1 VVVHGSRTNVE
12 FTSWL
17 IVLSDVSGIM
27 TPIMRQEDVVRAIA
41 DSPFFKAMVPD
52 VRASLAGHGRVVV
65 HGNGEMLFK
74 PKNPATALYLVLD
87 GVVEISREE
96 IEGHGIKPVA
106 YLGSGAVLGES
117 KVITGTALKSQA
129 RFPEGGCTI
138 QWSRPLILRMV
149 YESRDFA
156 LHYLQNIARR
166 LEGTFASLDSR
177 GSSNLGGMLDHFDLP
192 TILQT
197 VVESGSNG
205 VVEIRDKEG
214 DTFGA
219 IYTRDRKVGPI
230 LCGTLSGEEAF
241 IEIMVSPP
249 AGGTFRFSTTGNRQE
264 TEESYHLQPLLFEA
278 VRIQDEFK
286 RFAAELPQGAILR
299 HTGKVPENSTRL
311 TDQILKHVNTR
322 PSGWKAI
329 AERVPYSNGRVALTV
344 RDFILAE
351 ILETDVNYMVSGT
364 GSDDL

>member
-1 VVVHGSRTNVE
+1 
-12 FTSWL
+12 
-17 IVLSDVSGIM
+17 M
-27 TPIMRQEDVVRAIA
+27 TDMRQEDLAKAIA

-52 VRASLAGHGRVVV
+52 VRAALAGHGRTVV
-65 HGNGEMLFK
+65 HSHGEMLFR
-74 PKNPATALYLVLD
+74 PKQPATALYLILE
-87 GVVEISREE
+87 GVVEICREVE
-96 IEGHGIKPVA
+96 EGEGIKPVA
-106 YLGSGAVLGES
+106 YLGPGAVLGES

-129 RFPEGGCTI
+129 RFPEGGTTI

-149 YESRDFA
+149 YESRDFS

-219 IYTRDRKVGPI
+219 IYTRNRRVGPI

-249 AGGTFRFSTTGNRQE
+249 PGGTFRFSTTGTPQE
-264 TEESYHLQPLLFEA
+264 TEESYHLQPLLFES
-278 VRIQDEFK
+278 VRIQDEFR
-286 RFAAELPQGAILR
+286 RFSDEVPKGAILH
-299 HTGKVPENSTRL
+299 HTGRLPENHTRF
-311 TDQILKHVNTR
+311 TEQILQQVKTR
-322 PSGWKAI
+322 PSGWGAV
-329 AERVPYSNGRVALTV
+329 AERLPYSKGRVALMV
-344 RDFILAE
+344 RDCILAE
-351 ILETDVNYMVSGT
+351 ILETEVDYKVSGAV
-364 GSDDL
+364 SREP

>member
-1 VVVHGSRTNVE
+1 MAP
-12 FTSWL
+12 
-17 IVLSDVSGIM
+17 D
-27 TPIMRQEDVVRAIA
+27 MRQEALVRAIA

-52 VRASLAGHGRVVV
+52 VRASMAGHGRVVV
-65 HGNGEMLFK
+65 HGHGEMLFK
-74 PKNPATALYLVLD
+74 PKSPATALYLILD
-87 GVVEISREE
+87 GVVEISREVDPGE
-96 IEGHGIKPVA
+96 GIKPVA
-106 YLGSGAVLGES
+106 YLGPGAVLGES

-149 YESRDFA
+149 YESRDFS

-166 LEGTFASLDSR
+166 LEGTFATLDSR

-214 DTFGA
+214 DAFGA
-219 IYTRDRKVGPI
+219 IYTRNRRVGPI

-249 AGGTFRFSTTGNRQE
+249 SGGTFRFSTTGNREE

-278 VRIQDEFK
+278 VRIQDEYK
-286 RFAAELPQGAILR
+286 RFAGELPRGAILR
-299 HTGKVPENSTRL
+299 HTGRTPESGSNL
-311 TDQILKHVNTR
+311 TEQILQQVNLR
-322 PSGWKAI
+322 PSGWGAI
-329 AERVPYSNGRVALTV
+329 AERLPYSEGRVALMI

-351 ILETDVNYMVSGT
+351 ILETDIDYTVSGT
-364 GSDDL
+364 ASEDL

>member
-1 VVVHGSRTNVE
+1 MSP
-12 FTSWL
+12 
-17 IVLSDVSGIM
+17 D
-27 TPIMRQEDVVRAIA
+27 MRQEELVRAIA

-52 VRASLAGHGRVVV
+52 VRASMAGHGRVVV

-74 PKNPATALYLVLD
+74 PKSPATALYLILE
-87 GVVEISREE
+87 GVVEISREVDPGE
-96 IEGHGIKPVA
+96 GIKPVA
-106 YLGSGAVLGES
+106 YLGPGAVLGES
-117 KVITGTALKSQA
+117 KVITGTTLKSQA

-149 YESRDFA
+149 YESRDFS

-166 LEGTFASLDSR
+166 LEGTFATLDSR
-177 GSSNLGGMLDHFDLP
+177 GSSNLGGMIDHFDLP

-219 IYTRDRKVGPI
+219 IYTRNRKVGPI

-249 AGGTFRFSTTGNRQE
+249 SGGTFRFSTTGSREE

-286 RFAAELPQGAILR
+286 RFAGELPRGAILR
-299 HTGKVPENSTRL
+299 HTGRTPESGSNL
-311 TDQILKHVNTR
+311 AEQIIQQVNLR
-322 PSGWKAI
+322 PSGWASV
-329 AERVPYSNGRVALTV
+329 ADRLPYSKGRVALTI

-351 ILETDVNYMVSGT
+351 ILETDVDYAISGAAAE
-364 GSDDL
+364 DL